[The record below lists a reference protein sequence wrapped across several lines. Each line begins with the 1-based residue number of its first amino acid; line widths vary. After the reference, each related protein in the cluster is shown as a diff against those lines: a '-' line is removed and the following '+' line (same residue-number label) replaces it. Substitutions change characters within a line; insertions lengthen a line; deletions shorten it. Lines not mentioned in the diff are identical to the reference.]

1 MKPLEQE
8 DLPVLAKI
16 IRENTAYKVYIRN
29 GKIFIKSIKRLIAII
44 TIRRGQIFST
54 KKIIGIPMAPCFY
67 ILRQPDWQI
76 LI

>member
-29 GKIFIKSIKRLIAII
+29 NKIFVKGIKKLIAVI
-44 TIRRGQIFST
+44 TLRYGQVFST
-54 KKIIGIPMAPCFY
+54 KKIIGVPMIPRSHVF
-67 ILRQPDWQI
+67 RQSDWQI

>member
-29 GKIFIKSIKRLIAII
+29 GKIFVKSIKRLIAVIA
-44 TIRRGQIFST
+44 IRYGQVFST
-54 KKIIGIPMAPCFY
+54 KKIIEIPMIPRSHVF
-67 ILRQPDWQI
+67 RRPDWQI